1 MQGNPPGDRTQEGCL
16 EGSRGTWTVCTAAQ
30 GTVQRGHSSAW
41 EGPGGTRALRSGP
54 PFVVKR
60 GITPLPSR
68 GHTQKPAT
76 GHGHG
81 AKWVQSAFC
90 LWHYF
95 FKKWGTWLIKYFLT
109 CKECRNGK
117 SADPPNTTA
126 EEVGRLS
133 LSTPHPVDRNPKRRR
148 PSKMPCGTATSPPSP
163 PHFQPGT
170 SFKGATSSDSTLC
183 RVLPEHATC
192 QLRCGKPRTQSPLT

>member
-1 MQGNPPGDRTQEGCL
+1 MPGGQPRDMDCL
-16 EGSRGTWTVCTAAQ
+16 HRCS
-30 GTVQRGHSSAW
+30 GHSP
-41 EGPGGTRALRSGP
+41 ERAQQCMGRPRRDPCP
-54 PFVVKR
+54 PLWASLCCKR

-148 PSKMPCGTATSPPSP
+148 PAKMPCGTATSPPSP